1 MKSHRLFG
9 LCVLCLSL
17 AAPVAAADVSTKAP
31 TVTLDGPAAVT
42 TDLTKDRWD
51 DWEEGV
57 DDNWIDRRDRDG
69 DRDRDRD
76 RFDDDDF
83 YNGVDDRQGR
93 DRDDVYDDYGDDW
106 DDRYG
111 RDDDDYRDRDRYGRD
126 DDYYRDRDRY
136 DHDRD
141 NRLRVC
147 RNGDCNY
154 DRDDDYYNRDN
165 RVRVCRNGVCTY
177 EERDDYYYDRRG
189 DRNFEYRLEDNNS
202 DDVFPFILD
211 ILQQL

>member
-1 MKSHRLFG
+1 MKPHRLFG

-31 TVTLDGPAAVT
+31 KVTVDGSAAVT
-42 TDLTKDRWD
+42 TDLSKDQWD
-51 DWEEGV
+51 DWDEGF
-57 DDNWIDRRDRDG
+57 DDEWVDRRDRDG
-69 DRDRDRD
+69 DRDRD

-93 DRDDVYDDYGDDW
+93 DRDDVYDDYGDNW

-111 RDDDDYRDRDRYGRD
+111 RDDDDR
-126 DDYYRDRDRY
+126 YYRDRDRY
-136 DHDRD
+136 DNDRD
-141 NRLRVC
+141 SRLRVC

-154 DRDDDYYNRDN
+154 DRDDDYYDRDSQ
-165 RVRVCRNGVCTY
+165 VRVCRNGVCTY
-177 EERDDYYYDRRG
+177 EEERDDYYYDRRSG
-189 DRNFEYRLEDNNS
+189 DRNFEYRLEDNTS
-202 DDVFPFILD
+202 DDALPFILQ